1 MKVENWDFGKGT
13 TFRLYIGYSGT
24 NAKSF
29 TDSDMNSI
37 KFTVLST
44 SDEVPPT
51 VAFDETTLL
60 TGTYS
65 FYVEASANQMGY
77 AQWLVLPEG

>member
-1 MKVENWDFGKGT
+1 
-13 TFRLYIGYSGT
+13 
-24 NAKSF
+24 
-29 TDSDMNSI
+29 MNSI

-44 SDEVPPT
+44 TDEVTPT
-51 VAFDETTLL
+51 IAFDETTLE

-65 FYVEASANQMGY
+65 FKVEASANQMGY